1 MVITVQ
7 QKFEVIKMYQQGT
20 PAVEIAKEKGV
31 SLRSVFYWTKRF
43 DGSLDS
49 LENKKRGP
57 RNAERKVSG
66 EDEREI
72 LELRVAKGWGYRR
85 IMWYFKR
92 RKGKSLSKNTIRY
105 WIRKH
110 LIPARKRRKHKR
122 RTRTRSLPNDK
133 WIIDI
138 KEHRISDVGRVY
150 TFVGIDDYSR
160 RKFAYSYKR
169 KSAGNA
175 IDFIKR
181 LVCEVGLMKRLQM
194 DNGTQFVYVVKK
206 KRGRGRPRKNRKP
219 RRKTNKFGRFVKSLG
234 IKLKFIDFGKFGQNS
249 KIERAIRTLKEEFLE
264 VEKFKDLDDLNA
276 RLALYLKGYNEE
288 REHGSLNGL
297 TPMDVWNG
305 KSIK

>member
-1 MVITVQ
+1 MVTVQ

-31 SLRSVFYWTKRF
+31 SLRSVFYWAKRF
-43 DGSLDS
+43 DGDLDS

-85 IMWYFKR
+85 
-92 RKGKSLSKNTIRY
+92 
-105 WIRKH
+105 
-110 LIPARKRRKHKR
+110 
-122 RTRTRSLPNDK
+122 TRTRSLPNDK

-138 KEHRISDVGRVY
+138 KEHRISGVGRVY
-150 TFVGIDDYSR
+150 TFVGIDDCSR
-160 RKFAYSYKR
+160 RKFAHSYRR
-169 KSAGNA
+169 KSAENA
-175 IDFIKR
+175 IDFVKR
-181 LVCEVGLMKRLQM
+181 LVREAGLMKRLQM
-194 DNGTQFVYVVKK
+194 DNGTQFVYVIKK
-206 KRGRGRPRKNRKP
+206 KRGRGRPKRNRKP
-219 RRKTNKFGRFVKSLG
+219 RRKTNKFGRFVKSLD
-234 IKLKFIDFGKFGQNS
+234 IKLKFIDFGEFGQNS
-249 KIERAIRTLKEEFLE
+249 KIERAIRTLKDEFLE
-264 VEKFKDLDDLNA
+264 VEKFKDLDDLNTK
-276 RLALYLKGYNEE
+276 LALYLKGYNEE